1 MAKRVAERELT
12 DRNWDQEDDVE
23 EAGTFA
29 VATKSELQRR
39 QIKTAKRT
47 GASLGAGGKTSS
59 FSGFGGFSFKPT
71 QTSTPFSANV
81 KSFTNGKPEKPSLS
95 SVTEVNGTPEKKGVE
110 KKKENDSEQATY
122 MSSLRSLNESVL
134 AWIKQHVEK
143 NPYCILTPIFTDYE
157 KHIKTIEAYKSG
169 ASQAKSQTTDNSEK
183 KSAPA
188 LGSKETQP
196 SLSTLF
202 KPAPGSWTCGTCM
215 IQNKGDVSKCVA
227 CQTSKPG
234 AGASNSQTTSAA
246 PALGSK
252 ETQPS
257 LSTLFKPAPGS
268 WTCDTCMIQNK
279 GDVSKCV
286 ACQTSKPG
294 AGASNSQATSA
305 APSIGSKE
313 TQPSLSTLFKP
324 APGSWTCDTC
334 MIQNKGDVSKCVA
347 CQTSKPGA
355 GASNSQAASAGT
367 PDFKFGSN
375 NVSNA
380 TTGSGFKLN
389 TGGTTTGAS
398 STSGFTFGSGEN
410 KSTASGFK
418 FESNGMANNSN
429 TSSSSG
435 LKSGSGNESSSA
447 TGFSFGTN
455 AGTGNVPKPAFSF
468 GLGSGTTNSE
478 STKGFSFAP
487 STSAPGS
494 SSFGPGFFSR
504 PAGASDA
511 AEEEEYEPPKV
522 ESTEIAEEGSQY
534 SVKCKLFYQ
543 RDGKWNEKGV
553 GFLHLKKPDGKAQL
567 VVRADTNLGNILLNI
582 SLSPSIPLK
591 RQGTNN
597 VYMMCVP
604 NPKIS
609 PKDEENKPAAML
621 LDCIDVCGKNLYI
634 GTSDCF
640 VVHYTIEERTQPS
653 GKVTFHCDKIGHK
666 YLALKKPIV
675 QIKSA
680 SALNRI
686 MVLCDNTIS
695 MLNMLDLEPVM
706 GGAKIKGVNC
716 FCFNENPQNSSP
728 FSVEICVALRKKQ
741 LQFYTVTEDKFIH
754 LRDVSLSEPAVELDL
769 DSPFVCVAMTSQYSM
784 INTDTGYEQSLF
796 PYDNENSRPLIKR
809 VGKEEFLLG
818 GPSALGMFVTS
829 DGISQRPPLQ
839 WSDNLASISYL
850 HPYIIAMNDEFITV
864 HSILDQQQKQTIPFQ
879 GGVYL
884 ENFDGK
890 VFIASGRAVYSLV
903 PVAWEKQV
911 QALLADK
918 RVTEALDLAKNANKS
933 GLSRDKINKIY
944 KRFQQQA
951 AFIEFSQQK
960 FEEALELFK
969 SGETDAREVIC
980 LYPKFLPS
988 NSSFTR
994 CAPPL
999 HEIADINQLCRGNED
1014 LILQYKDFL
1023 CSYLEEIKG
1032 TKLAVGYKQEID
1044 VALLKLYAELNTEGL
1059 IPLISNDSGCDLNDC
1074 VEWLEKYKRFHALG
1088 LLYRLHSDHDKA
1100 LGIWQKLA
1108 NGDITDES
1116 FPGLPFLIDYLSNLS
1131 DHELVWKYVDWV
1143 LSNDPEAGVQIF
1155 TNRPTSE
1162 PPSERMRP
1170 DTIIDYLHRFPEAV
1184 ISYLEYLIFQKK
1196 LEKEKYHTH
1205 LAVLYLDSV
1214 LQLMKEPNAKK
1225 EQIDIARSKLRH
1237 MLQMSSLY
1245 RVQLIL
1251 GKAKETNMHAEC
1263 AILYGKLEEHD
1274 KALRI
1279 LVHKLKD
1286 YGAAEN
1292 YCMVNSNGKDS
1303 VVRKRLFHALLN
1315 VYLDPSYE
1323 QKDQLIKPAVEL
1335 LNNNVADFDTVKV
1348 LQSLPDSWS
1357 VHIISQ
1363 FLSRAVRKSMNL
1375 SRNTRIERMMSRGEN
1390 LRVKQT
1396 SIELQREF
1404 VTMNDDRMC
1413 AVCNRA
1419 FSDPTFVRYP
1429 NGVVTHVHCA
1439 KNRHVCPVTGKLFS
1453 TKQS

>member
-188 LGSKETQP
+188 LGSKETQ
-196 SLSTLF
+196 S
-202 KPAPGSWTCGTCM
+202 
-215 IQNKGDVSKCVA
+215 
-227 CQTSKPG
+227 
-234 AGASNSQTTSAA
+234 
-246 PALGSK
+246 
-252 ETQPS
+252 S

-294 AGASNSQATSA
+294 AGASNPQTTSA
-305 APSIGSKE
+305 APALSSKE

-334 MIQNKGDVSKCVA
+334 MIQNKGDISKCVA

-355 GASNSQAASAGT
+355 GASNSQATSAGT

-418 FESNGMANNSN
+418 FESNGMANNSSTTSGFTFGKSEDKSATSGFSFGKKDEKSPSSGFTFGKSEEKLPASGFVFGKKEDKPAAPGFTFGKSDDKPTN
-429 TSSSSG
+429 SGFTFGKSEDKSTTSGFTFGKSDDKTGSPGFSFGKKEESSTTSGFSFGKSGTTDTSSSSG

-511 AEEEEYEPPKV
+511 AGTQEEEEYEPPKV

-621 LDCIDVCGKNLYI
+621 VRVKNAEAADEL
-634 GTSDCF
+634 
-640 VVHYTIEERTQPS
+640 
-653 GKVTFHCDKIGHK
+653 
-666 YLALKKPIV
+666 
-675 QIKSA
+675 
-680 SALNRI
+680 
-686 MVLCDNTIS
+686 
-695 MLNMLDLEPVM
+695 LEKM
-706 GGAKIKGVNC
+706 
-716 FCFNENPQNSSP
+716 ED
-728 FSVEICVALRKKQ
+728 LRK
-741 LQFYTVTEDKFIH
+741 E
-754 LRDVSLSEPAVELDL
+754 
-769 DSPFVCVAMTSQYSM
+769 
-784 INTDTGYEQSLF
+784 
-796 PYDNENSRPLIKR
+796 
-809 VGKEEFLLG
+809 
-818 GPSALGMFVTS
+818 
-829 DGISQRPPLQ
+829 
-839 WSDNLASISYL
+839 
-850 HPYIIAMNDEFITV
+850 
-864 HSILDQQQKQTIPFQ
+864 
-879 GGVYL
+879 
-884 ENFDGK
+884 
-890 VFIASGRAVYSLV
+890 
-903 PVAWEKQV
+903 
-911 QALLADK
+911 
-918 RVTEALDLAKNANKS
+918 
-933 GLSRDKINKIY
+933 
-944 KRFQQQA
+944 
-951 AFIEFSQQK
+951 
-960 FEEALELFK
+960 
-969 SGETDAREVIC
+969 
-980 LYPKFLPS
+980 
-988 NSSFTR
+988 
-994 CAPPL
+994 
-999 HEIADINQLCRGNED
+999 
-1014 LILQYKDFL
+1014 
-1023 CSYLEEIKG
+1023 
-1032 TKLAVGYKQEID
+1032 
-1044 VALLKLYAELNTEGL
+1044 
-1059 IPLISNDSGCDLNDC
+1059 
-1074 VEWLEKYKRFHALG
+1074 
-1088 LLYRLHSDHDKA
+1088 
-1100 LGIWQKLA
+1100 
-1108 NGDITDES
+1108 
-1116 FPGLPFLIDYLSNLS
+1116 
-1131 DHELVWKYVDWV
+1131 
-1143 LSNDPEAGVQIF
+1143 
-1155 TNRPTSE
+1155 
-1162 PPSERMRP
+1162 
-1170 DTIIDYLHRFPEAV
+1170 
-1184 ISYLEYLIFQKK
+1184 
-1196 LEKEKYHTH
+1196 
-1205 LAVLYLDSV
+1205 
-1214 LQLMKEPNAKK
+1214 
-1225 EQIDIARSKLRH
+1225 
-1237 MLQMSSLY
+1237 
-1245 RVQLIL
+1245 
-1251 GKAKETNMHAEC
+1251 
-1263 AILYGKLEEHD
+1263 
-1274 KALRI
+1274 
-1279 LVHKLKD
+1279 
-1286 YGAAEN
+1286 
-1292 YCMVNSNGKDS
+1292 
-1303 VVRKRLFHALLN
+1303 
-1315 VYLDPSYE
+1315 
-1323 QKDQLIKPAVEL
+1323 
-1335 LNNNVADFDTVKV
+1335 
-1348 LQSLPDSWS
+1348 
-1357 VHIISQ
+1357 
-1363 FLSRAVRKSMNL
+1363 
-1375 SRNTRIERMMSRGEN
+1375 
-1390 LRVKQT
+1390 
-1396 SIELQREF
+1396 
-1404 VTMNDDRMC
+1404 
-1413 AVCNRA
+1413 
-1419 FSDPTFVRYP
+1419 
-1429 NGVVTHVHCA
+1429 
-1439 KNRHVCPVTGKLFS
+1439 
-1453 TKQS
+1453 

>member
-202 KPAPGSWTCGTCM
+202 KPAPGSWTC
-215 IQNKGDVSKCVA
+215 
-227 CQTSKPG
+227 
-234 AGASNSQTTSAA
+234 
-246 PALGSK
+246 
-252 ETQPS
+252 
-257 LSTLFKPAPGS
+257 
-268 WTCDTCMIQNK
+268 DTCMIQNK

-418 FESNGMANNSN
+418 FESNGMANNSSMTSGFTFGKSEDKSATSGFTFGKKDEKSPSSGITFGKSEEKSPASGFVFGKKEDKPAAPGFTFGKSDDKPTN
-429 TSSSSG
+429 SGFTFGKSEDKSTTSGFTFGKSDDKTGSPGFSFGKKKESSTTSGFSFGKSGTTDTSSSSG

-511 AEEEEYEPPKV
+511 AGTQEEEEYEPPKV

-621 LDCIDVCGKNLYI
+621 VRVKNAEAADEL
-634 GTSDCF
+634 
-640 VVHYTIEERTQPS
+640 
-653 GKVTFHCDKIGHK
+653 
-666 YLALKKPIV
+666 
-675 QIKSA
+675 
-680 SALNRI
+680 
-686 MVLCDNTIS
+686 
-695 MLNMLDLEPVM
+695 LEKM
-706 GGAKIKGVNC
+706 
-716 FCFNENPQNSSP
+716 ED
-728 FSVEICVALRKKQ
+728 LRK
-741 LQFYTVTEDKFIH
+741 E
-754 LRDVSLSEPAVELDL
+754 
-769 DSPFVCVAMTSQYSM
+769 
-784 INTDTGYEQSLF
+784 
-796 PYDNENSRPLIKR
+796 
-809 VGKEEFLLG
+809 
-818 GPSALGMFVTS
+818 
-829 DGISQRPPLQ
+829 
-839 WSDNLASISYL
+839 
-850 HPYIIAMNDEFITV
+850 
-864 HSILDQQQKQTIPFQ
+864 
-879 GGVYL
+879 
-884 ENFDGK
+884 
-890 VFIASGRAVYSLV
+890 
-903 PVAWEKQV
+903 
-911 QALLADK
+911 
-918 RVTEALDLAKNANKS
+918 
-933 GLSRDKINKIY
+933 
-944 KRFQQQA
+944 
-951 AFIEFSQQK
+951 
-960 FEEALELFK
+960 
-969 SGETDAREVIC
+969 
-980 LYPKFLPS
+980 
-988 NSSFTR
+988 
-994 CAPPL
+994 
-999 HEIADINQLCRGNED
+999 
-1014 LILQYKDFL
+1014 
-1023 CSYLEEIKG
+1023 
-1032 TKLAVGYKQEID
+1032 
-1044 VALLKLYAELNTEGL
+1044 
-1059 IPLISNDSGCDLNDC
+1059 
-1074 VEWLEKYKRFHALG
+1074 
-1088 LLYRLHSDHDKA
+1088 
-1100 LGIWQKLA
+1100 
-1108 NGDITDES
+1108 
-1116 FPGLPFLIDYLSNLS
+1116 
-1131 DHELVWKYVDWV
+1131 
-1143 LSNDPEAGVQIF
+1143 
-1155 TNRPTSE
+1155 
-1162 PPSERMRP
+1162 
-1170 DTIIDYLHRFPEAV
+1170 
-1184 ISYLEYLIFQKK
+1184 
-1196 LEKEKYHTH
+1196 
-1205 LAVLYLDSV
+1205 
-1214 LQLMKEPNAKK
+1214 
-1225 EQIDIARSKLRH
+1225 
-1237 MLQMSSLY
+1237 
-1245 RVQLIL
+1245 
-1251 GKAKETNMHAEC
+1251 
-1263 AILYGKLEEHD
+1263 
-1274 KALRI
+1274 
-1279 LVHKLKD
+1279 
-1286 YGAAEN
+1286 
-1292 YCMVNSNGKDS
+1292 
-1303 VVRKRLFHALLN
+1303 
-1315 VYLDPSYE
+1315 
-1323 QKDQLIKPAVEL
+1323 
-1335 LNNNVADFDTVKV
+1335 
-1348 LQSLPDSWS
+1348 
-1357 VHIISQ
+1357 
-1363 FLSRAVRKSMNL
+1363 
-1375 SRNTRIERMMSRGEN
+1375 
-1390 LRVKQT
+1390 
-1396 SIELQREF
+1396 
-1404 VTMNDDRMC
+1404 
-1413 AVCNRA
+1413 
-1419 FSDPTFVRYP
+1419 
-1429 NGVVTHVHCA
+1429 
-1439 KNRHVCPVTGKLFS
+1439 
-1453 TKQS
+1453 

>member
-1 MAKRVAERELT
+1 MSIKAFELVPVIER
-12 DRNWDQEDDVE
+12 
-23 EAGTFA
+23 
-29 VATKSELQRR
+29 
-39 QIKTAKRT
+39 IK
-47 GASLGAGGKTSS
+47 L
-59 FSGFGGFSFKPT
+59 
-71 QTSTPFSANV
+71 
-81 KSFTNGKPEKPSLS
+81 
-95 SVTEVNGTPEKKGVE
+95 
-110 KKKENDSEQATY
+110 
-122 MSSLRSLNESVL
+122 M
-134 AWIKQHVEK
+134 
-143 NPYCILTPIFTDYE
+143 
-157 KHIKTIEAYKSG
+157 
-169 ASQAKSQTTDNSEK
+169 SEK
-183 KSAPA
+183 AK
-188 LGSKETQP
+188 TQ
-196 SLSTLF
+196 
-202 KPAPGSWTCGTCM
+202 
-215 IQNKGDVSKCVA
+215 
-227 CQTSKPG
+227 
-234 AGASNSQTTSAA
+234 
-246 PALGSK
+246 
-252 ETQPS
+252 
-257 LSTLFKPAPGS
+257 
-268 WTCDTCMIQNK
+268 
-279 GDVSKCV
+279 
-286 ACQTSKPG
+286 
-294 AGASNSQATSA
+294 
-305 APSIGSKE
+305 
-313 TQPSLSTLFKP
+313 
-324 APGSWTCDTC
+324 
-334 MIQNKGDVSKCVA
+334 
-347 CQTSKPGA
+347 
-355 GASNSQAASAGT
+355 
-367 PDFKFGSN
+367 
-375 NVSNA
+375 
-380 TTGSGFKLN
+380 
-389 TGGTTTGAS
+389 
-398 STSGFTFGSGEN
+398 
-410 KSTASGFK
+410 
-418 FESNGMANNSN
+418 
-429 TSSSSG
+429 
-435 LKSGSGNESSSA
+435 
-447 TGFSFGTN
+447 
-455 AGTGNVPKPAFSF
+455 
-468 GLGSGTTNSE
+468 
-478 STKGFSFAP
+478 
-487 STSAPGS
+487 
-494 SSFGPGFFSR
+494 
-504 PAGASDA
+504 
-511 AEEEEYEPPKV
+511 
-522 ESTEIAEEGSQY
+522 
-534 SVKCKLFYQ
+534 
-543 RDGKWNEKGV
+543 
-553 GFLHLKKPDGKAQL
+553 
-567 VVRADTNLGNILLNI
+567 
-582 SLSPSIPLK
+582 
-591 RQGTNN
+591 
-597 VYMMCVP
+597 
-604 NPKIS
+604 
-609 PKDEENKPAAML
+609 

-1116 FPGLPFLIDYLSNLS
+1116 FPGLPFFIDYLSNLS

-1155 TNRPTSE
+1155 TNRPASE

>member
-1 MAKRVAERELT
+1 MSIKAFELVPVIER
-12 DRNWDQEDDVE
+12 
-23 EAGTFA
+23 
-29 VATKSELQRR
+29 
-39 QIKTAKRT
+39 IK
-47 GASLGAGGKTSS
+47 L
-59 FSGFGGFSFKPT
+59 
-71 QTSTPFSANV
+71 
-81 KSFTNGKPEKPSLS
+81 
-95 SVTEVNGTPEKKGVE
+95 
-110 KKKENDSEQATY
+110 
-122 MSSLRSLNESVL
+122 M
-134 AWIKQHVEK
+134 
-143 NPYCILTPIFTDYE
+143 
-157 KHIKTIEAYKSG
+157 
-169 ASQAKSQTTDNSEK
+169 SEK
-183 KSAPA
+183 AK
-188 LGSKETQP
+188 TQ
-196 SLSTLF
+196 
-202 KPAPGSWTCGTCM
+202 
-215 IQNKGDVSKCVA
+215 
-227 CQTSKPG
+227 
-234 AGASNSQTTSAA
+234 
-246 PALGSK
+246 
-252 ETQPS
+252 
-257 LSTLFKPAPGS
+257 
-268 WTCDTCMIQNK
+268 
-279 GDVSKCV
+279 
-286 ACQTSKPG
+286 
-294 AGASNSQATSA
+294 
-305 APSIGSKE
+305 
-313 TQPSLSTLFKP
+313 
-324 APGSWTCDTC
+324 
-334 MIQNKGDVSKCVA
+334 
-347 CQTSKPGA
+347 
-355 GASNSQAASAGT
+355 
-367 PDFKFGSN
+367 
-375 NVSNA
+375 
-380 TTGSGFKLN
+380 
-389 TGGTTTGAS
+389 
-398 STSGFTFGSGEN
+398 
-410 KSTASGFK
+410 
-418 FESNGMANNSN
+418 
-429 TSSSSG
+429 
-435 LKSGSGNESSSA
+435 
-447 TGFSFGTN
+447 
-455 AGTGNVPKPAFSF
+455 
-468 GLGSGTTNSE
+468 
-478 STKGFSFAP
+478 
-487 STSAPGS
+487 
-494 SSFGPGFFSR
+494 
-504 PAGASDA
+504 
-511 AEEEEYEPPKV
+511 
-522 ESTEIAEEGSQY
+522 
-534 SVKCKLFYQ
+534 
-543 RDGKWNEKGV
+543 
-553 GFLHLKKPDGKAQL
+553 
-567 VVRADTNLGNILLNI
+567 
-582 SLSPSIPLK
+582 
-591 RQGTNN
+591 
-597 VYMMCVP
+597 
-604 NPKIS
+604 
-609 PKDEENKPAAML
+609 

-784 INTDTGYEQSLF
+784 INTDTCYEQSLF

-1014 LILQYKDFL
+1014 LIMQYKDFL

-1116 FPGLPFLIDYLSNLS
+1116 FPGLPFFIDYLSNLS

-1143 LSNDPEAGVQIF
+1143 LSKDPEAGVQIF
-1155 TNRPTSE
+1155 TNRPASE

-1196 LEKEKYHTH
+1196 LEVKE
-1205 LAVLYLDSV
+1205 
-1214 LQLMKEPNAKK
+1214 
-1225 EQIDIARSKLRH
+1225 
-1237 MLQMSSLY
+1237 
-1245 RVQLIL
+1245 
-1251 GKAKETNMHAEC
+1251 
-1263 AILYGKLEEHD
+1263 
-1274 KALRI
+1274 
-1279 LVHKLKD
+1279 
-1286 YGAAEN
+1286 
-1292 YCMVNSNGKDS
+1292 
-1303 VVRKRLFHALLN
+1303 
-1315 VYLDPSYE
+1315 
-1323 QKDQLIKPAVEL
+1323 
-1335 LNNNVADFDTVKV
+1335 
-1348 LQSLPDSWS
+1348 
-1357 VHIISQ
+1357 
-1363 FLSRAVRKSMNL
+1363 
-1375 SRNTRIERMMSRGEN
+1375 
-1390 LRVKQT
+1390 
-1396 SIELQREF
+1396 
-1404 VTMNDDRMC
+1404 
-1413 AVCNRA
+1413 
-1419 FSDPTFVRYP
+1419 
-1429 NGVVTHVHCA
+1429 
-1439 KNRHVCPVTGKLFS
+1439 
-1453 TKQS
+1453 

>member
-188 LGSKETQP
+188 LGSKETQS

-202 KPAPGSWTCGTCM
+202 KPAPGSWTCDTCM

-234 AGASNSQTTSAA
+234 AGASNPQTTSAAPALSSKETQPSLSTLFKPAPGSWTCDTCMIQNKGDISKCVACQTSKPGAGASNSQATSAA

-294 AGASNSQATSA
+294 AGASNSQT
-305 APSIGSKE
+305 
-313 TQPSLSTLFKP
+313 T
-324 APGSWTCDTC
+324 
-334 MIQNKGDVSKCVA
+334 
-347 CQTSKPGA
+347 
-355 GASNSQAASAGT
+355 SAGT

-398 STSGFTFGSGEN
+398 STSGFTFGSD
-410 KSTASGFK
+410 
-418 FESNGMANNSN
+418 

-511 AEEEEYEPPKV
+511 AGTQEEEEYEPPKV

-621 LDCIDVCGKNLYI
+621 VRVKNAEAADEL
-634 GTSDCF
+634 
-640 VVHYTIEERTQPS
+640 
-653 GKVTFHCDKIGHK
+653 
-666 YLALKKPIV
+666 
-675 QIKSA
+675 
-680 SALNRI
+680 
-686 MVLCDNTIS
+686 
-695 MLNMLDLEPVM
+695 LEKM
-706 GGAKIKGVNC
+706 
-716 FCFNENPQNSSP
+716 ED
-728 FSVEICVALRKKQ
+728 LRK
-741 LQFYTVTEDKFIH
+741 E
-754 LRDVSLSEPAVELDL
+754 
-769 DSPFVCVAMTSQYSM
+769 
-784 INTDTGYEQSLF
+784 
-796 PYDNENSRPLIKR
+796 
-809 VGKEEFLLG
+809 
-818 GPSALGMFVTS
+818 
-829 DGISQRPPLQ
+829 
-839 WSDNLASISYL
+839 
-850 HPYIIAMNDEFITV
+850 
-864 HSILDQQQKQTIPFQ
+864 
-879 GGVYL
+879 
-884 ENFDGK
+884 
-890 VFIASGRAVYSLV
+890 
-903 PVAWEKQV
+903 
-911 QALLADK
+911 
-918 RVTEALDLAKNANKS
+918 
-933 GLSRDKINKIY
+933 
-944 KRFQQQA
+944 
-951 AFIEFSQQK
+951 
-960 FEEALELFK
+960 
-969 SGETDAREVIC
+969 
-980 LYPKFLPS
+980 
-988 NSSFTR
+988 
-994 CAPPL
+994 
-999 HEIADINQLCRGNED
+999 
-1014 LILQYKDFL
+1014 
-1023 CSYLEEIKG
+1023 
-1032 TKLAVGYKQEID
+1032 
-1044 VALLKLYAELNTEGL
+1044 
-1059 IPLISNDSGCDLNDC
+1059 
-1074 VEWLEKYKRFHALG
+1074 
-1088 LLYRLHSDHDKA
+1088 
-1100 LGIWQKLA
+1100 
-1108 NGDITDES
+1108 
-1116 FPGLPFLIDYLSNLS
+1116 
-1131 DHELVWKYVDWV
+1131 
-1143 LSNDPEAGVQIF
+1143 
-1155 TNRPTSE
+1155 
-1162 PPSERMRP
+1162 
-1170 DTIIDYLHRFPEAV
+1170 
-1184 ISYLEYLIFQKK
+1184 
-1196 LEKEKYHTH
+1196 
-1205 LAVLYLDSV
+1205 
-1214 LQLMKEPNAKK
+1214 
-1225 EQIDIARSKLRH
+1225 
-1237 MLQMSSLY
+1237 
-1245 RVQLIL
+1245 
-1251 GKAKETNMHAEC
+1251 
-1263 AILYGKLEEHD
+1263 
-1274 KALRI
+1274 
-1279 LVHKLKD
+1279 
-1286 YGAAEN
+1286 
-1292 YCMVNSNGKDS
+1292 
-1303 VVRKRLFHALLN
+1303 
-1315 VYLDPSYE
+1315 
-1323 QKDQLIKPAVEL
+1323 
-1335 LNNNVADFDTVKV
+1335 
-1348 LQSLPDSWS
+1348 
-1357 VHIISQ
+1357 
-1363 FLSRAVRKSMNL
+1363 
-1375 SRNTRIERMMSRGEN
+1375 
-1390 LRVKQT
+1390 
-1396 SIELQREF
+1396 
-1404 VTMNDDRMC
+1404 
-1413 AVCNRA
+1413 
-1419 FSDPTFVRYP
+1419 
-1429 NGVVTHVHCA
+1429 
-1439 KNRHVCPVTGKLFS
+1439 
-1453 TKQS
+1453 

>member
-1 MAKRVAERELT
+1 MFVFVGENILIYKMSKRVAERELT

-23 EAGTFA
+23 EAGTFS
-29 VATKSELQRR
+29 VASKAELEKR
-39 QIKTAKRT
+39 QIKTAKRSRGSVGGT
-47 GASLGAGGKTSS
+47 GGSS
-59 FSGFGGFSFKPT
+59 AFSGFGGFAFKPT
-71 QTSTPFSANV
+71 QTSTPFNMNV
-81 KSFTNGKPEKPSLS
+81 KSFTNGKTEKPMEDNATKLNGIPEKP
-95 SVTEVNGTPEKKGVE
+95 EEKKDQNE
-110 KKKENDSEQATY
+110 KEDNSKY
-122 MSSLRSLNESVL
+122 MSNLRSLNESVL

-157 KHIKTIEAYKSG
+157 KHLKTIENDKSNSSISKSSVKDNG
-169 ASQAKSQTTDNSEK
+169 AKS
-183 KSAPA
+183 SAPA
-188 LGSKETQP
+188 NKDSQP
-196 SLSTLF
+196 SLSALF
-202 KPAPGSWTCGTCM
+202 KPAAGTWTCDTCM
-215 IQNKGDVSKCVA
+215 IQNKPDVSKCVA

-234 AGASNSQTTSAA
+234 GGASSSQTSSGA
-246 PALGSK
+246 PANKDS
-252 ETQPS
+252 QPS
-257 LSTLFKPAPGS
+257 LSALFKPAAGT

-279 GDVSKCV
+279 PDISKCV

-294 AGASNSQATSA
+294 GGASPPKTNST
-305 APSIGSKE
+305 
-313 TQPSLSTLFKP
+313 
-324 APGSWTCDTC
+324 
-334 MIQNKGDVSKCVA
+334 
-347 CQTSKPGA
+347 
-355 GASNSQAASAGT
+355 GAS
-367 PDFKFGSN
+367 DFKFGSN
-375 NVSNA
+375 GGFKFGTGTSESSSPNTGIKFGTSESNA
-380 TTGSGFKLN
+380 TTGGFKFESS
-389 TGGTTTGAS
+389 GTTNTTTS
-398 STSGFTFGSGEN
+398 SGFTFGKGDT
-410 KSTASGFK
+410 KSTTSGFSFGKGEEKPASGFTFGKSGTSETSPASGFK
-418 FESNGMANNSN
+418 FGTGNG
-429 TSSSSG
+429 SSSV
-435 LKSGSGNESSSA
+435 SS
-447 TGFSFGTN
+447 GFSFGTN
-455 AGTGNVPKPAFSF
+455 SGTDSAPKTGFSF
-468 GLGSGTTNSE
+468 GSGSSSTTADAG
-478 STKGFSFAP
+478 KGFSFAP
-487 STSAPGS
+487 STTTAS
-494 SSFGPGFFSR
+494 SSFGPGFFSK
-504 PAGASDA
+504 PTTSTDATGASTTQDD
-511 AEEEEYEPPKV
+511 EEYEPPKV
-522 ESTEIAEEGSQY
+522 ESTEVAEEGSLY

-553 GFLHLKKPDGKAQL
+553 GFLHLKKADDKAQL

-582 SLSPSIPLK
+582 MLSPSIPLK

-597 VYMMCVP
+597 VYIFCVP
-604 NPKIS
+604 NPKIN
-609 PKDEENKPAAML
+609 PKDEDNKPVAML

-640 VVHYTIEERTQPS
+640 VVHYTIEERNQTS

-666 YLALKKPIV
+666 YLALKKPII

-716 FCFNENPQNSSP
+716 FCFNENPHNSSP

-741 LQFYTVTEDKFIH
+741 LQFYTVTEDRFIH
-754 LRDVSLSEPAVELDL
+754 LRDVSLSEPAVDL
-769 DSPFVCVAMTSQYSM
+769 SIDSPFVCVAMSSQYSM

-796 PYDNENSRPLIKR
+796 PYDSENCRPIIKR

-839 WSDNLASISYL
+839 WSDNIVSVSYL

-890 VFIASGRAVYSLV
+890 VFISSVREIYSLV

-911 QALLADK
+911 QALLLDK
-918 RVTEALDLAKNANKS
+918 RVTEALDLARNANKS

-951 AFIEFSQQK
+951 AFIEFSQQN

-969 SGETDAREVIC
+969 SGETDVREVIC

-994 CAPPL
+994 SALPL
-999 HEIADINQLCRGNED
+999 HEIADINQLCKGDQN
-1014 LILQYKDFL
+1014 LVKQYKDFL

-1032 TKLAVGYKQEID
+1032 TKLAMGFKQEID
-1044 VALLKLYAELNTEGL
+1044 VALLKLYAELNSEGL

-1074 VEWLEKYKRFHALG
+1074 VEWLGKYERYHALG

-1100 LGIWQKLA
+1100 LGIWQRLV
-1108 NGDITDES
+1108 NGEIQDES
-1116 FPGLPFLIDYLSNLS
+1116 FPGLPFAIEYLSNLS

-1143 LSNDPEAGVQIF
+1143 LTRDPEAGVQIF
-1155 TNRPTSE
+1155 TSRPSSE

-1214 LQLMKEPNAKK
+1214 LQLMKDPNAKK

-1251 GKAKETNMHAEC
+1251 GKAKETDMHAEC

-1286 YGAAEN
+1286 FGAAEN
-1292 YCMVNSNGKDS
+1292 YCMVNSSGKDPM
-1303 VVRKRLFHALLN
+1303 VRKRLFHALLN

-1323 QKDQLIKPAVEL
+1323 QKDKLIKPAVEL

-1348 LQSLPDSWS
+1348 LQSLPDNWS

-1404 VTMNDDRMC
+1404 VTMNDDR
-1413 AVCNRA
+1413 
-1419 FSDPTFVRYP
+1419 
-1429 NGVVTHVHCA
+1429 
-1439 KNRHVCPVTGKLFS
+1439 
-1453 TKQS
+1453 

>member
-234 AGASNSQTTSAA
+234 AGASNSQTTSA
-246 PALGSK
+246 
-252 ETQPS
+252 
-257 LSTLFKPAPGS
+257 
-268 WTCDTCMIQNK
+268 
-279 GDVSKCV
+279 
-286 ACQTSKPG
+286 
-294 AGASNSQATSA
+294 
-305 APSIGSKE
+305 
-313 TQPSLSTLFKP
+313 
-324 APGSWTCDTC
+324 
-334 MIQNKGDVSKCVA
+334 
-347 CQTSKPGA
+347 
-355 GASNSQAASAGT
+355 GT

-418 FESNGMANNSN
+418 FESNGMANNSSMTSGFTFGKSEDKSATSGFTFGKKDEKSPSSGITFGKSEEKSPASGFVFGKKEDKPAAPGFTFGKSDDKPTN
-429 TSSSSG
+429 SGFTFGKSEDKSTTSGFTFGKSDDKTGSPGFSFGKKKESSTTSGFSFGKSGTTDTSSSSG

-511 AEEEEYEPPKV
+511 AGTQEEEEYEPPKV

-621 LDCIDVCGKNLYI
+621 VRVKNAEAADEL
-634 GTSDCF
+634 
-640 VVHYTIEERTQPS
+640 
-653 GKVTFHCDKIGHK
+653 
-666 YLALKKPIV
+666 
-675 QIKSA
+675 
-680 SALNRI
+680 
-686 MVLCDNTIS
+686 
-695 MLNMLDLEPVM
+695 LEKM
-706 GGAKIKGVNC
+706 
-716 FCFNENPQNSSP
+716 ED
-728 FSVEICVALRKKQ
+728 LRK
-741 LQFYTVTEDKFIH
+741 E
-754 LRDVSLSEPAVELDL
+754 
-769 DSPFVCVAMTSQYSM
+769 
-784 INTDTGYEQSLF
+784 
-796 PYDNENSRPLIKR
+796 
-809 VGKEEFLLG
+809 
-818 GPSALGMFVTS
+818 
-829 DGISQRPPLQ
+829 
-839 WSDNLASISYL
+839 
-850 HPYIIAMNDEFITV
+850 
-864 HSILDQQQKQTIPFQ
+864 
-879 GGVYL
+879 
-884 ENFDGK
+884 
-890 VFIASGRAVYSLV
+890 
-903 PVAWEKQV
+903 
-911 QALLADK
+911 
-918 RVTEALDLAKNANKS
+918 
-933 GLSRDKINKIY
+933 
-944 KRFQQQA
+944 
-951 AFIEFSQQK
+951 
-960 FEEALELFK
+960 
-969 SGETDAREVIC
+969 
-980 LYPKFLPS
+980 
-988 NSSFTR
+988 
-994 CAPPL
+994 
-999 HEIADINQLCRGNED
+999 
-1014 LILQYKDFL
+1014 
-1023 CSYLEEIKG
+1023 
-1032 TKLAVGYKQEID
+1032 
-1044 VALLKLYAELNTEGL
+1044 
-1059 IPLISNDSGCDLNDC
+1059 
-1074 VEWLEKYKRFHALG
+1074 
-1088 LLYRLHSDHDKA
+1088 
-1100 LGIWQKLA
+1100 
-1108 NGDITDES
+1108 
-1116 FPGLPFLIDYLSNLS
+1116 
-1131 DHELVWKYVDWV
+1131 
-1143 LSNDPEAGVQIF
+1143 
-1155 TNRPTSE
+1155 
-1162 PPSERMRP
+1162 
-1170 DTIIDYLHRFPEAV
+1170 
-1184 ISYLEYLIFQKK
+1184 
-1196 LEKEKYHTH
+1196 
-1205 LAVLYLDSV
+1205 
-1214 LQLMKEPNAKK
+1214 
-1225 EQIDIARSKLRH
+1225 
-1237 MLQMSSLY
+1237 
-1245 RVQLIL
+1245 
-1251 GKAKETNMHAEC
+1251 
-1263 AILYGKLEEHD
+1263 
-1274 KALRI
+1274 
-1279 LVHKLKD
+1279 
-1286 YGAAEN
+1286 
-1292 YCMVNSNGKDS
+1292 
-1303 VVRKRLFHALLN
+1303 
-1315 VYLDPSYE
+1315 
-1323 QKDQLIKPAVEL
+1323 
-1335 LNNNVADFDTVKV
+1335 
-1348 LQSLPDSWS
+1348 
-1357 VHIISQ
+1357 
-1363 FLSRAVRKSMNL
+1363 
-1375 SRNTRIERMMSRGEN
+1375 
-1390 LRVKQT
+1390 
-1396 SIELQREF
+1396 
-1404 VTMNDDRMC
+1404 
-1413 AVCNRA
+1413 
-1419 FSDPTFVRYP
+1419 
-1429 NGVVTHVHCA
+1429 
-1439 KNRHVCPVTGKLFS
+1439 
-1453 TKQS
+1453 

>member
-39 QIKTAKRT
+39 QIKTAKRS

-202 KPAPGSWTCGTCM
+202 KPAPGSWTCDTCM
-215 IQNKGDVSKCVA
+215 IQNKGDISKCVA

-234 AGASNSQTTSAA
+234 AGASNSQATSAA

-294 AGASNSQATSA
+294 AGASNSQT
-305 APSIGSKE
+305 
-313 TQPSLSTLFKP
+313 T
-324 APGSWTCDTC
+324 
-334 MIQNKGDVSKCVA
+334 
-347 CQTSKPGA
+347 
-355 GASNSQAASAGT
+355 SAGT

-418 FESNGMANNSN
+418 FESNGMANNSSTTSGFTFGKSEDKSATSGFSFGKKDEKSPSSGFTFGKSEEKLPASGFVFGKKEDKPAAPGFTFGKSDDKPTN
-429 TSSSSG
+429 SGFTFGKSEDKSTTSGFTFGKSDDKTGSPGFSFGKKEESSTTSGFSFGKSGTTDTSSSSG

-468 GLGSGTTNSE
+468 GLGSGTTNSD

-511 AEEEEYEPPKV
+511 AGTQEEEEYEPPKV

-609 PKDEENKPAAML
+609 PKDEENKPVAML
-621 LDCIDVCGKNLYI
+621 VRVKNAEAADEL
-634 GTSDCF
+634 
-640 VVHYTIEERTQPS
+640 
-653 GKVTFHCDKIGHK
+653 
-666 YLALKKPIV
+666 
-675 QIKSA
+675 
-680 SALNRI
+680 
-686 MVLCDNTIS
+686 
-695 MLNMLDLEPVM
+695 LEKM
-706 GGAKIKGVNC
+706 
-716 FCFNENPQNSSP
+716 ED
-728 FSVEICVALRKKQ
+728 LRK
-741 LQFYTVTEDKFIH
+741 E
-754 LRDVSLSEPAVELDL
+754 
-769 DSPFVCVAMTSQYSM
+769 
-784 INTDTGYEQSLF
+784 
-796 PYDNENSRPLIKR
+796 
-809 VGKEEFLLG
+809 
-818 GPSALGMFVTS
+818 
-829 DGISQRPPLQ
+829 
-839 WSDNLASISYL
+839 
-850 HPYIIAMNDEFITV
+850 
-864 HSILDQQQKQTIPFQ
+864 
-879 GGVYL
+879 
-884 ENFDGK
+884 
-890 VFIASGRAVYSLV
+890 
-903 PVAWEKQV
+903 
-911 QALLADK
+911 
-918 RVTEALDLAKNANKS
+918 
-933 GLSRDKINKIY
+933 
-944 KRFQQQA
+944 
-951 AFIEFSQQK
+951 
-960 FEEALELFK
+960 
-969 SGETDAREVIC
+969 
-980 LYPKFLPS
+980 
-988 NSSFTR
+988 
-994 CAPPL
+994 
-999 HEIADINQLCRGNED
+999 
-1014 LILQYKDFL
+1014 
-1023 CSYLEEIKG
+1023 
-1032 TKLAVGYKQEID
+1032 
-1044 VALLKLYAELNTEGL
+1044 
-1059 IPLISNDSGCDLNDC
+1059 
-1074 VEWLEKYKRFHALG
+1074 
-1088 LLYRLHSDHDKA
+1088 
-1100 LGIWQKLA
+1100 
-1108 NGDITDES
+1108 
-1116 FPGLPFLIDYLSNLS
+1116 
-1131 DHELVWKYVDWV
+1131 
-1143 LSNDPEAGVQIF
+1143 
-1155 TNRPTSE
+1155 
-1162 PPSERMRP
+1162 
-1170 DTIIDYLHRFPEAV
+1170 
-1184 ISYLEYLIFQKK
+1184 
-1196 LEKEKYHTH
+1196 
-1205 LAVLYLDSV
+1205 
-1214 LQLMKEPNAKK
+1214 
-1225 EQIDIARSKLRH
+1225 
-1237 MLQMSSLY
+1237 
-1245 RVQLIL
+1245 
-1251 GKAKETNMHAEC
+1251 
-1263 AILYGKLEEHD
+1263 
-1274 KALRI
+1274 
-1279 LVHKLKD
+1279 
-1286 YGAAEN
+1286 
-1292 YCMVNSNGKDS
+1292 
-1303 VVRKRLFHALLN
+1303 
-1315 VYLDPSYE
+1315 
-1323 QKDQLIKPAVEL
+1323 
-1335 LNNNVADFDTVKV
+1335 
-1348 LQSLPDSWS
+1348 
-1357 VHIISQ
+1357 
-1363 FLSRAVRKSMNL
+1363 
-1375 SRNTRIERMMSRGEN
+1375 
-1390 LRVKQT
+1390 
-1396 SIELQREF
+1396 
-1404 VTMNDDRMC
+1404 
-1413 AVCNRA
+1413 
-1419 FSDPTFVRYP
+1419 
-1429 NGVVTHVHCA
+1429 
-1439 KNRHVCPVTGKLFS
+1439 
-1453 TKQS
+1453 

>member
-305 APSIGSKE
+305 
-313 TQPSLSTLFKP
+313 
-324 APGSWTCDTC
+324 
-334 MIQNKGDVSKCVA
+334 
-347 CQTSKPGA
+347 
-355 GASNSQAASAGT
+355 GT

-418 FESNGMANNSN
+418 FESNGMANNSSMTSGFTFGKSEDKSATSGFTFGKKDEKSPSSGITFGKSEEKSPASGFVFGKKEDKPAAPGFTFGKSDDKPTN
-429 TSSSSG
+429 SGFTFGKSEDKSTTSGFTFGKSDDKTGSPGFSFGKKKESSTTSGFSFGKSGTTDTSSSSG

-511 AEEEEYEPPKV
+511 AGTQEEEEYEPPKV

-621 LDCIDVCGKNLYI
+621 VRVKNAEAADEL
-634 GTSDCF
+634 
-640 VVHYTIEERTQPS
+640 
-653 GKVTFHCDKIGHK
+653 
-666 YLALKKPIV
+666 
-675 QIKSA
+675 
-680 SALNRI
+680 
-686 MVLCDNTIS
+686 
-695 MLNMLDLEPVM
+695 LEKM
-706 GGAKIKGVNC
+706 
-716 FCFNENPQNSSP
+716 ED
-728 FSVEICVALRKKQ
+728 LRK
-741 LQFYTVTEDKFIH
+741 E
-754 LRDVSLSEPAVELDL
+754 
-769 DSPFVCVAMTSQYSM
+769 
-784 INTDTGYEQSLF
+784 
-796 PYDNENSRPLIKR
+796 
-809 VGKEEFLLG
+809 
-818 GPSALGMFVTS
+818 
-829 DGISQRPPLQ
+829 
-839 WSDNLASISYL
+839 
-850 HPYIIAMNDEFITV
+850 
-864 HSILDQQQKQTIPFQ
+864 
-879 GGVYL
+879 
-884 ENFDGK
+884 
-890 VFIASGRAVYSLV
+890 
-903 PVAWEKQV
+903 
-911 QALLADK
+911 
-918 RVTEALDLAKNANKS
+918 
-933 GLSRDKINKIY
+933 
-944 KRFQQQA
+944 
-951 AFIEFSQQK
+951 
-960 FEEALELFK
+960 
-969 SGETDAREVIC
+969 
-980 LYPKFLPS
+980 
-988 NSSFTR
+988 
-994 CAPPL
+994 
-999 HEIADINQLCRGNED
+999 
-1014 LILQYKDFL
+1014 
-1023 CSYLEEIKG
+1023 
-1032 TKLAVGYKQEID
+1032 
-1044 VALLKLYAELNTEGL
+1044 
-1059 IPLISNDSGCDLNDC
+1059 
-1074 VEWLEKYKRFHALG
+1074 
-1088 LLYRLHSDHDKA
+1088 
-1100 LGIWQKLA
+1100 
-1108 NGDITDES
+1108 
-1116 FPGLPFLIDYLSNLS
+1116 
-1131 DHELVWKYVDWV
+1131 
-1143 LSNDPEAGVQIF
+1143 
-1155 TNRPTSE
+1155 
-1162 PPSERMRP
+1162 
-1170 DTIIDYLHRFPEAV
+1170 
-1184 ISYLEYLIFQKK
+1184 
-1196 LEKEKYHTH
+1196 
-1205 LAVLYLDSV
+1205 
-1214 LQLMKEPNAKK
+1214 
-1225 EQIDIARSKLRH
+1225 
-1237 MLQMSSLY
+1237 
-1245 RVQLIL
+1245 
-1251 GKAKETNMHAEC
+1251 
-1263 AILYGKLEEHD
+1263 
-1274 KALRI
+1274 
-1279 LVHKLKD
+1279 
-1286 YGAAEN
+1286 
-1292 YCMVNSNGKDS
+1292 
-1303 VVRKRLFHALLN
+1303 
-1315 VYLDPSYE
+1315 
-1323 QKDQLIKPAVEL
+1323 
-1335 LNNNVADFDTVKV
+1335 
-1348 LQSLPDSWS
+1348 
-1357 VHIISQ
+1357 
-1363 FLSRAVRKSMNL
+1363 
-1375 SRNTRIERMMSRGEN
+1375 
-1390 LRVKQT
+1390 
-1396 SIELQREF
+1396 
-1404 VTMNDDRMC
+1404 
-1413 AVCNRA
+1413 
-1419 FSDPTFVRYP
+1419 
-1429 NGVVTHVHCA
+1429 
-1439 KNRHVCPVTGKLFS
+1439 
-1453 TKQS
+1453 

>member
-39 QIKTAKRT
+39 QIKTAKRS

-202 KPAPGSWTCGTCM
+202 KPAPGSWTCDTCM
-215 IQNKGDVSKCVA
+215 IQNKGDISKCVA

-279 GDVSKCV
+279 GDISKCV

-294 AGASNSQATSA
+294 AGASNSQAT
-305 APSIGSKE
+305 
-313 TQPSLSTLFKP
+313 
-324 APGSWTCDTC
+324 
-334 MIQNKGDVSKCVA
+334 
-347 CQTSKPGA
+347 
-355 GASNSQAASAGT
+355 SAGT

-418 FESNGMANNSN
+418 FESNGMANNSSTTSGFTFGKSEDKSATSGFSFGKKDEKSPSSGFTFGKSEEKLPASGFVFGKKEDKPAAPGFTFGKSDDKPTN
-429 TSSSSG
+429 SGFTFGKSEDKSTTSGFTFGKSDDKTGSPGFSFGKKEESSTTSGFSFGKSGTTDTSSSSG

-468 GLGSGTTNSE
+468 GLGSGTTNSD

-511 AEEEEYEPPKV
+511 AGTQEEEEYEPPKV

-609 PKDEENKPAAML
+609 PKDEENKPVAML
-621 LDCIDVCGKNLYI
+621 VRVKNAEAADEL
-634 GTSDCF
+634 
-640 VVHYTIEERTQPS
+640 
-653 GKVTFHCDKIGHK
+653 
-666 YLALKKPIV
+666 
-675 QIKSA
+675 
-680 SALNRI
+680 
-686 MVLCDNTIS
+686 
-695 MLNMLDLEPVM
+695 LEKM
-706 GGAKIKGVNC
+706 
-716 FCFNENPQNSSP
+716 ED
-728 FSVEICVALRKKQ
+728 LRK
-741 LQFYTVTEDKFIH
+741 E
-754 LRDVSLSEPAVELDL
+754 
-769 DSPFVCVAMTSQYSM
+769 
-784 INTDTGYEQSLF
+784 
-796 PYDNENSRPLIKR
+796 
-809 VGKEEFLLG
+809 
-818 GPSALGMFVTS
+818 
-829 DGISQRPPLQ
+829 
-839 WSDNLASISYL
+839 
-850 HPYIIAMNDEFITV
+850 
-864 HSILDQQQKQTIPFQ
+864 
-879 GGVYL
+879 
-884 ENFDGK
+884 
-890 VFIASGRAVYSLV
+890 
-903 PVAWEKQV
+903 
-911 QALLADK
+911 
-918 RVTEALDLAKNANKS
+918 
-933 GLSRDKINKIY
+933 
-944 KRFQQQA
+944 
-951 AFIEFSQQK
+951 
-960 FEEALELFK
+960 
-969 SGETDAREVIC
+969 
-980 LYPKFLPS
+980 
-988 NSSFTR
+988 
-994 CAPPL
+994 
-999 HEIADINQLCRGNED
+999 
-1014 LILQYKDFL
+1014 
-1023 CSYLEEIKG
+1023 
-1032 TKLAVGYKQEID
+1032 
-1044 VALLKLYAELNTEGL
+1044 
-1059 IPLISNDSGCDLNDC
+1059 
-1074 VEWLEKYKRFHALG
+1074 
-1088 LLYRLHSDHDKA
+1088 
-1100 LGIWQKLA
+1100 
-1108 NGDITDES
+1108 
-1116 FPGLPFLIDYLSNLS
+1116 
-1131 DHELVWKYVDWV
+1131 
-1143 LSNDPEAGVQIF
+1143 
-1155 TNRPTSE
+1155 
-1162 PPSERMRP
+1162 
-1170 DTIIDYLHRFPEAV
+1170 
-1184 ISYLEYLIFQKK
+1184 
-1196 LEKEKYHTH
+1196 
-1205 LAVLYLDSV
+1205 
-1214 LQLMKEPNAKK
+1214 
-1225 EQIDIARSKLRH
+1225 
-1237 MLQMSSLY
+1237 
-1245 RVQLIL
+1245 
-1251 GKAKETNMHAEC
+1251 
-1263 AILYGKLEEHD
+1263 
-1274 KALRI
+1274 
-1279 LVHKLKD
+1279 
-1286 YGAAEN
+1286 
-1292 YCMVNSNGKDS
+1292 
-1303 VVRKRLFHALLN
+1303 
-1315 VYLDPSYE
+1315 
-1323 QKDQLIKPAVEL
+1323 
-1335 LNNNVADFDTVKV
+1335 
-1348 LQSLPDSWS
+1348 
-1357 VHIISQ
+1357 
-1363 FLSRAVRKSMNL
+1363 
-1375 SRNTRIERMMSRGEN
+1375 
-1390 LRVKQT
+1390 
-1396 SIELQREF
+1396 
-1404 VTMNDDRMC
+1404 
-1413 AVCNRA
+1413 
-1419 FSDPTFVRYP
+1419 
-1429 NGVVTHVHCA
+1429 
-1439 KNRHVCPVTGKLFS
+1439 
-1453 TKQS
+1453 

>member
-188 LGSKETQP
+188 LS
-196 SLSTLF
+196 
-202 KPAPGSWTCGTCM
+202 
-215 IQNKGDVSKCVA
+215 
-227 CQTSKPG
+227 
-234 AGASNSQTTSAA
+234 
-246 PALGSK
+246 SK

-279 GDVSKCV
+279 GDISKCV

-294 AGASNSQATSA
+294 AGASNSQAT
-305 APSIGSKE
+305 
-313 TQPSLSTLFKP
+313 
-324 APGSWTCDTC
+324 
-334 MIQNKGDVSKCVA
+334 
-347 CQTSKPGA
+347 
-355 GASNSQAASAGT
+355 SAGT

-418 FESNGMANNSN
+418 FESNGMANNSSTTSGFTFGKSEDKSATSGFSFGKKDEKSPSSGFTFGKSEEKLPASGFVFGKKEDKPAAPGFTFGKSDDKPTN
-429 TSSSSG
+429 SGFTFGKSEDKSTTSGFTFGKSDDKTGSPGFSFGKKEESSTTSGFSFGKSGTTDTSSSSG

-511 AEEEEYEPPKV
+511 AGTQEEEEYEPPKV

-621 LDCIDVCGKNLYI
+621 VRVKNAEAADEL
-634 GTSDCF
+634 
-640 VVHYTIEERTQPS
+640 
-653 GKVTFHCDKIGHK
+653 
-666 YLALKKPIV
+666 
-675 QIKSA
+675 
-680 SALNRI
+680 
-686 MVLCDNTIS
+686 
-695 MLNMLDLEPVM
+695 LEKM
-706 GGAKIKGVNC
+706 
-716 FCFNENPQNSSP
+716 ED
-728 FSVEICVALRKKQ
+728 LRK
-741 LQFYTVTEDKFIH
+741 E
-754 LRDVSLSEPAVELDL
+754 
-769 DSPFVCVAMTSQYSM
+769 
-784 INTDTGYEQSLF
+784 
-796 PYDNENSRPLIKR
+796 
-809 VGKEEFLLG
+809 
-818 GPSALGMFVTS
+818 
-829 DGISQRPPLQ
+829 
-839 WSDNLASISYL
+839 
-850 HPYIIAMNDEFITV
+850 
-864 HSILDQQQKQTIPFQ
+864 
-879 GGVYL
+879 
-884 ENFDGK
+884 
-890 VFIASGRAVYSLV
+890 
-903 PVAWEKQV
+903 
-911 QALLADK
+911 
-918 RVTEALDLAKNANKS
+918 
-933 GLSRDKINKIY
+933 
-944 KRFQQQA
+944 
-951 AFIEFSQQK
+951 
-960 FEEALELFK
+960 
-969 SGETDAREVIC
+969 
-980 LYPKFLPS
+980 
-988 NSSFTR
+988 
-994 CAPPL
+994 
-999 HEIADINQLCRGNED
+999 
-1014 LILQYKDFL
+1014 
-1023 CSYLEEIKG
+1023 
-1032 TKLAVGYKQEID
+1032 
-1044 VALLKLYAELNTEGL
+1044 
-1059 IPLISNDSGCDLNDC
+1059 
-1074 VEWLEKYKRFHALG
+1074 
-1088 LLYRLHSDHDKA
+1088 
-1100 LGIWQKLA
+1100 
-1108 NGDITDES
+1108 
-1116 FPGLPFLIDYLSNLS
+1116 
-1131 DHELVWKYVDWV
+1131 
-1143 LSNDPEAGVQIF
+1143 
-1155 TNRPTSE
+1155 
-1162 PPSERMRP
+1162 
-1170 DTIIDYLHRFPEAV
+1170 
-1184 ISYLEYLIFQKK
+1184 
-1196 LEKEKYHTH
+1196 
-1205 LAVLYLDSV
+1205 
-1214 LQLMKEPNAKK
+1214 
-1225 EQIDIARSKLRH
+1225 
-1237 MLQMSSLY
+1237 
-1245 RVQLIL
+1245 
-1251 GKAKETNMHAEC
+1251 
-1263 AILYGKLEEHD
+1263 
-1274 KALRI
+1274 
-1279 LVHKLKD
+1279 
-1286 YGAAEN
+1286 
-1292 YCMVNSNGKDS
+1292 
-1303 VVRKRLFHALLN
+1303 
-1315 VYLDPSYE
+1315 
-1323 QKDQLIKPAVEL
+1323 
-1335 LNNNVADFDTVKV
+1335 
-1348 LQSLPDSWS
+1348 
-1357 VHIISQ
+1357 
-1363 FLSRAVRKSMNL
+1363 
-1375 SRNTRIERMMSRGEN
+1375 
-1390 LRVKQT
+1390 
-1396 SIELQREF
+1396 
-1404 VTMNDDRMC
+1404 
-1413 AVCNRA
+1413 
-1419 FSDPTFVRYP
+1419 
-1429 NGVVTHVHCA
+1429 
-1439 KNRHVCPVTGKLFS
+1439 
-1453 TKQS
+1453 

>member
-188 LGSKETQP
+188 LGSKETQS

-202 KPAPGSWTCGTCM
+202 KPAPGSWTCDTCM

-234 AGASNSQTTSAA
+234 AGASNPQTTSAA

-294 AGASNSQATSA
+294 AGASNSQT
-305 APSIGSKE
+305 
-313 TQPSLSTLFKP
+313 T
-324 APGSWTCDTC
+324 
-334 MIQNKGDVSKCVA
+334 
-347 CQTSKPGA
+347 
-355 GASNSQAASAGT
+355 SAGT

-418 FESNGMANNSN
+418 FESNGMANNSSTTSGFTFGKSEDKSATSGFSFGKKDEKSPSSGFTFGKSEEKLPASGFVFGKKEDKPAAPGFTFGKSDDKPTN
-429 TSSSSG
+429 SGFTFGKSEDKSTTSGFTFGKSDDKTGSPGFSFGKKEESSTTSGFSFGKSGTTDTSSSSG

-511 AEEEEYEPPKV
+511 AGTQEEEEYEPPKV

-621 LDCIDVCGKNLYI
+621 VRVKNAEAADEL
-634 GTSDCF
+634 
-640 VVHYTIEERTQPS
+640 
-653 GKVTFHCDKIGHK
+653 
-666 YLALKKPIV
+666 
-675 QIKSA
+675 
-680 SALNRI
+680 
-686 MVLCDNTIS
+686 
-695 MLNMLDLEPVM
+695 LEKM
-706 GGAKIKGVNC
+706 
-716 FCFNENPQNSSP
+716 ED
-728 FSVEICVALRKKQ
+728 LRK
-741 LQFYTVTEDKFIH
+741 E
-754 LRDVSLSEPAVELDL
+754 
-769 DSPFVCVAMTSQYSM
+769 
-784 INTDTGYEQSLF
+784 
-796 PYDNENSRPLIKR
+796 
-809 VGKEEFLLG
+809 
-818 GPSALGMFVTS
+818 
-829 DGISQRPPLQ
+829 
-839 WSDNLASISYL
+839 
-850 HPYIIAMNDEFITV
+850 
-864 HSILDQQQKQTIPFQ
+864 
-879 GGVYL
+879 
-884 ENFDGK
+884 
-890 VFIASGRAVYSLV
+890 
-903 PVAWEKQV
+903 
-911 QALLADK
+911 
-918 RVTEALDLAKNANKS
+918 
-933 GLSRDKINKIY
+933 
-944 KRFQQQA
+944 
-951 AFIEFSQQK
+951 
-960 FEEALELFK
+960 
-969 SGETDAREVIC
+969 
-980 LYPKFLPS
+980 
-988 NSSFTR
+988 
-994 CAPPL
+994 
-999 HEIADINQLCRGNED
+999 
-1014 LILQYKDFL
+1014 
-1023 CSYLEEIKG
+1023 
-1032 TKLAVGYKQEID
+1032 
-1044 VALLKLYAELNTEGL
+1044 
-1059 IPLISNDSGCDLNDC
+1059 
-1074 VEWLEKYKRFHALG
+1074 
-1088 LLYRLHSDHDKA
+1088 
-1100 LGIWQKLA
+1100 
-1108 NGDITDES
+1108 
-1116 FPGLPFLIDYLSNLS
+1116 
-1131 DHELVWKYVDWV
+1131 
-1143 LSNDPEAGVQIF
+1143 
-1155 TNRPTSE
+1155 
-1162 PPSERMRP
+1162 
-1170 DTIIDYLHRFPEAV
+1170 
-1184 ISYLEYLIFQKK
+1184 
-1196 LEKEKYHTH
+1196 
-1205 LAVLYLDSV
+1205 
-1214 LQLMKEPNAKK
+1214 
-1225 EQIDIARSKLRH
+1225 
-1237 MLQMSSLY
+1237 
-1245 RVQLIL
+1245 
-1251 GKAKETNMHAEC
+1251 
-1263 AILYGKLEEHD
+1263 
-1274 KALRI
+1274 
-1279 LVHKLKD
+1279 
-1286 YGAAEN
+1286 
-1292 YCMVNSNGKDS
+1292 
-1303 VVRKRLFHALLN
+1303 
-1315 VYLDPSYE
+1315 
-1323 QKDQLIKPAVEL
+1323 
-1335 LNNNVADFDTVKV
+1335 
-1348 LQSLPDSWS
+1348 
-1357 VHIISQ
+1357 
-1363 FLSRAVRKSMNL
+1363 
-1375 SRNTRIERMMSRGEN
+1375 
-1390 LRVKQT
+1390 
-1396 SIELQREF
+1396 
-1404 VTMNDDRMC
+1404 
-1413 AVCNRA
+1413 
-1419 FSDPTFVRYP
+1419 
-1429 NGVVTHVHCA
+1429 
-1439 KNRHVCPVTGKLFS
+1439 
-1453 TKQS
+1453 

>member
-202 KPAPGSWTCGTCM
+202 KPAPGSWTCDTCM

-234 AGASNSQTTSAA
+234 AGASNSQTT
-246 PALGSK
+246 
-252 ETQPS
+252 
-257 LSTLFKPAPGS
+257 
-268 WTCDTCMIQNK
+268 
-279 GDVSKCV
+279 
-286 ACQTSKPG
+286 
-294 AGASNSQATSA
+294 
-305 APSIGSKE
+305 
-313 TQPSLSTLFKP
+313 
-324 APGSWTCDTC
+324 
-334 MIQNKGDVSKCVA
+334 
-347 CQTSKPGA
+347 
-355 GASNSQAASAGT
+355 SAGT

-418 FESNGMANNSN
+418 FESNGMANNSSTTSGFTFGKSEDKSATSGFSFGKKDEKSPSSGFTFGKSEEKLPASGFVFGKKEDKPAAPGFTFGKSDDKPTN
-429 TSSSSG
+429 SGFTFGKSEDKSTTSGFTFGKSDDKTGSPGFSFGKKEESSTTSGFSFGKSGTTDTSSSSG

-511 AEEEEYEPPKV
+511 AGTQEEEEYEPPKV

-621 LDCIDVCGKNLYI
+621 VRVKNAEAADEL
-634 GTSDCF
+634 
-640 VVHYTIEERTQPS
+640 
-653 GKVTFHCDKIGHK
+653 
-666 YLALKKPIV
+666 
-675 QIKSA
+675 
-680 SALNRI
+680 
-686 MVLCDNTIS
+686 
-695 MLNMLDLEPVM
+695 LEKM
-706 GGAKIKGVNC
+706 
-716 FCFNENPQNSSP
+716 ED
-728 FSVEICVALRKKQ
+728 LRK
-741 LQFYTVTEDKFIH
+741 E
-754 LRDVSLSEPAVELDL
+754 
-769 DSPFVCVAMTSQYSM
+769 
-784 INTDTGYEQSLF
+784 
-796 PYDNENSRPLIKR
+796 
-809 VGKEEFLLG
+809 
-818 GPSALGMFVTS
+818 
-829 DGISQRPPLQ
+829 
-839 WSDNLASISYL
+839 
-850 HPYIIAMNDEFITV
+850 
-864 HSILDQQQKQTIPFQ
+864 
-879 GGVYL
+879 
-884 ENFDGK
+884 
-890 VFIASGRAVYSLV
+890 
-903 PVAWEKQV
+903 
-911 QALLADK
+911 
-918 RVTEALDLAKNANKS
+918 
-933 GLSRDKINKIY
+933 
-944 KRFQQQA
+944 
-951 AFIEFSQQK
+951 
-960 FEEALELFK
+960 
-969 SGETDAREVIC
+969 
-980 LYPKFLPS
+980 
-988 NSSFTR
+988 
-994 CAPPL
+994 
-999 HEIADINQLCRGNED
+999 
-1014 LILQYKDFL
+1014 
-1023 CSYLEEIKG
+1023 
-1032 TKLAVGYKQEID
+1032 
-1044 VALLKLYAELNTEGL
+1044 
-1059 IPLISNDSGCDLNDC
+1059 
-1074 VEWLEKYKRFHALG
+1074 
-1088 LLYRLHSDHDKA
+1088 
-1100 LGIWQKLA
+1100 
-1108 NGDITDES
+1108 
-1116 FPGLPFLIDYLSNLS
+1116 
-1131 DHELVWKYVDWV
+1131 
-1143 LSNDPEAGVQIF
+1143 
-1155 TNRPTSE
+1155 
-1162 PPSERMRP
+1162 
-1170 DTIIDYLHRFPEAV
+1170 
-1184 ISYLEYLIFQKK
+1184 
-1196 LEKEKYHTH
+1196 
-1205 LAVLYLDSV
+1205 
-1214 LQLMKEPNAKK
+1214 
-1225 EQIDIARSKLRH
+1225 
-1237 MLQMSSLY
+1237 
-1245 RVQLIL
+1245 
-1251 GKAKETNMHAEC
+1251 
-1263 AILYGKLEEHD
+1263 
-1274 KALRI
+1274 
-1279 LVHKLKD
+1279 
-1286 YGAAEN
+1286 
-1292 YCMVNSNGKDS
+1292 
-1303 VVRKRLFHALLN
+1303 
-1315 VYLDPSYE
+1315 
-1323 QKDQLIKPAVEL
+1323 
-1335 LNNNVADFDTVKV
+1335 
-1348 LQSLPDSWS
+1348 
-1357 VHIISQ
+1357 
-1363 FLSRAVRKSMNL
+1363 
-1375 SRNTRIERMMSRGEN
+1375 
-1390 LRVKQT
+1390 
-1396 SIELQREF
+1396 
-1404 VTMNDDRMC
+1404 
-1413 AVCNRA
+1413 
-1419 FSDPTFVRYP
+1419 
-1429 NGVVTHVHCA
+1429 
-1439 KNRHVCPVTGKLFS
+1439 
-1453 TKQS
+1453 